1 MYWSRVELIGYNRT
15 QSLPKRAGPMG
26 SLDDDVRDE
35 RNVYANSGPE
45 VLLKRLRSP
54 SFRQSGSC

>member
-1 MYWSRVELIGYNRT
+1 
-15 QSLPKRAGPMG
+15 MG

-45 VLLKRLRSP
+45 FLLKRVKSSLP
-54 SFRQSGSC
+54 SVWKLLGFRTGER